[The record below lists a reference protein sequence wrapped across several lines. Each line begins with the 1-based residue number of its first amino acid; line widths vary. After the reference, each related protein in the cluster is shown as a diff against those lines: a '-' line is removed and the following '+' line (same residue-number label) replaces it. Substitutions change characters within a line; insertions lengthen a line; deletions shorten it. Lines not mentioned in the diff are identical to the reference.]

1 MAKSPMRI
9 YCLWLLLFAHQTC
22 AQVYRHTAPNGTVTF
37 SNTAMAGSDATLVRS
52 QAPNRIDAFKRQTQP
67 VTTDQLLPEQEPAGS
82 FPTATPPPPPP
93 RKPEHRRF

>member
-1 MAKSPMRI
+1 MRT

-37 SNTAMAGSDATLVRS
+37 SNIAMAGSDATLVHS

-67 VTTDQLLPEQEPAGS
+67 ETTDQLLPEQEPAGNY
-82 FPTATPPPPPP
+82 PATIPPPHPSANPNIGAFE
-93 RKPEHRRF
+93 RN